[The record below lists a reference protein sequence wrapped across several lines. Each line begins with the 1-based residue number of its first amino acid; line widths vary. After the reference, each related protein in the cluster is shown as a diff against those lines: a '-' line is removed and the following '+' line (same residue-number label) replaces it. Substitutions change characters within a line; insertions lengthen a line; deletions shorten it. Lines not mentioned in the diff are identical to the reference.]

1 MERLYPRHSAER
13 RFPEER
19 DPTCVASEGSS
30 RNDRLV
36 LVHIGPI
43 SNIVLEGALGLVVG
57 QGGRVVLRVKAV
69 VGGDTLQA
77 LEGGLAAPGLCQA
90 VAAIVAL
97 YALEGVLASKF
108 TWREGRACEMCL
120 ASTGMLLACHGQ
132 EKDVLRTPC
141 YTGRRQ
147 PGKCCCPT
155 TPHLQT
161 KYSLKLGYLYYLC
174 NSEQGYLSPGEVQ
187 AAKQGRVRGKTQ
199 SLDSQPKTDA
209 WGKLESVLCFKK
221 ATAEK

>member
-1 MERLYPRHSAER
+1 MHVADPKNPPKPLTHRPLNQQHRRCTTQTPWRLCLPPMERLYPRHSAER
-13 RFPEER
+13 RFREER

-108 TWREGRACEMCL
+108 TWQEGK
-120 ASTGMLLACHGQ
+120 GM
-132 EKDVLRTPC
+132 
-141 YTGRRQ
+141 
-147 PGKCCCPT
+147 
-155 TPHLQT
+155 
-161 KYSLKLGYLYYLC
+161 
-174 NSEQGYLSPGEVQ
+174 
-187 AAKQGRVRGKTQ
+187 
-199 SLDSQPKTDA
+199 
-209 WGKLESVLCFKK
+209 
-221 ATAEK
+221 